1 MRILDFTVS
10 KQRIDRDP
18 QCDFN
23 DIASG
28 TRGYLHARFRFSSDW
43 NGCKR
48 VVVFSCRGKDFPAPL
63 VNNMC
68 VIPAEALVSNTV
80 KVGVVG
86 LNDRT
91 GYRITTNTVEFT
103 QSTGR

>member
-1 MRILDFTVS
+1 MRVLDFIVS
-10 KQRIDRDP
+10 KQRIYCDP
-18 QCDFN
+18 ECDFN

-28 TRGYLHARFRFSSDW
+28 TRGYLQARFRFSADW

-48 VVVFSCRGKDFPAPL
+48 VVVFSCRGVDYPVPL
-63 VNNMC
+63 RNNVC
-68 VIPAEALVSNTV
+68 VIPAEALIGNTV
-80 KVGVVG
+80 KVAVVG
-86 LNDRT
+86 QSD